1 MPTLLELINYN
12 NKYFCFG
19 KSMFSNHNWAISKL
33 YNQYRLI
40 TPSAI
45 ITNKEE
51 KYKSYSDKNLI
62 KEIENN
68 KNNIL
73 LLKSIK
79 QTYNERMIN
88 NKLNYED

>member
-1 MPTLLELINYN
+1 
-12 NKYFCFG
+12 
-19 KSMFSNHNWAISKL
+19 MFSNHNWAISKL

-51 KYKSYSDKNLI
+51 KYKSYSNKNLI